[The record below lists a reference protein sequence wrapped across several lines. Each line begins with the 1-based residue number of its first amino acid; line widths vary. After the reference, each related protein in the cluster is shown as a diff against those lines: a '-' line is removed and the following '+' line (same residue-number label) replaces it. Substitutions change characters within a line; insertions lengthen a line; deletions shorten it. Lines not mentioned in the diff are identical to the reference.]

1 MDRKTYIC
9 VTAIIFLIISVLHLA
24 RAFLGWEASI
34 AGLVVPVWGSWV
46 ALVVSGFL
54 AYSGFSLSKQD

>member
-1 MDRKTYIC
+1 M
-9 VTAIIFLIISVLHLA
+9 TAIIFLIISVLHFA